1 MWGGISCR
9 GATAVC
15 IFEGITDR
23 HLYTK
28 ILSRT
33 LVPFIKKVYL
43 YNHRFM
49 QFNDPEHISLH
60 ARTFM
65 MDNVIKWWPTPP
77 ESPDANPIE
86 NLWHTMKEFIRREV
100 EPKNKTELVNGIKQF
115 WRIVDRT
122 KCIKYI
128 YQTPKESFTQNN
140 RSCGEA
146 TGY

>member
-15 IFEGITDR
+15 IFEGIMDR
-23 HLYTK
+23 YLYTE

-33 LVPFIKKVYL
+33 LVPFIKKVYP
-43 YNHRFM
+43 YDHRFM
-49 QFNDPEHISLH
+49 QDNDPKHTSLH
-60 ARTFM
+60 ARAFM
-65 MDNVIKWWPTPP
+65 TDNGIKWWPTPP

-86 NLWHTMKEFIRREV
+86 NLWHEMKEFIRREV
-100 EPKNKTELVNGIKQF
+100 KPKNKIELVNGIKQF
-115 WRIVDRT
+115 WRTVDRT

-128 YQTPKESFTQNN
+128 RHLRKVLPRIIDLS
-140 RSCGEA
+140 GEA